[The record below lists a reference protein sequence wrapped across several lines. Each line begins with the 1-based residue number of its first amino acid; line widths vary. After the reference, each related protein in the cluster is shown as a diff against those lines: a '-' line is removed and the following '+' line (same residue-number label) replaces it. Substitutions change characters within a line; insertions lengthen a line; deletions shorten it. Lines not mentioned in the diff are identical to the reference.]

1 MCGRFLL
8 TTPRTQL
15 ADLFQFT
22 VADDDGASLTPR
34 YNIAPSQSIA
44 TVRNEQGDRRELAVV
59 RWGLVPKWAKDR
71 PSEQGLINARSETAA
86 VKPSFRD
93 AFHKRRCLILA
104 DGFYEWK
111 RGNGKKKEPVAFRLW
126 DGSPF
131 AFAGLWERW
140 EETDGHPVET
150 CAILTTEA
158 NELVKPIHDR
168 MPVILRPEHYDAWLD
183 PSVKQTDL
191 LQPLLVP
198 FDAAAMTLFSV
209 TPWVNDARHEGPR
222 CLERAGPETN
232 LF

>member
-8 TTPRTQL
+8 TAPNTQL
-15 ADLFQFT
+15 TDLFQF
-22 VADDDGASLTPR
+22 AAPADDGAALSPR

-44 TVRNEQGDRRELAVV
+44 TVRNEQGDRRGLAMV
-59 RWGLVPKWAKDR
+59 RWGLVPAWAKDR
-71 PSEQGLINARSETAA
+71 HSRQGLMNACSETAA
-86 VKPSFRD
+86 VKPSFRE
-93 AFHKRRCLILA
+93 AFRKRRCLVLA

-111 RGNGKKKEPVAFRLW
+111 RSGKKKEPVAIRLW

-140 EETDGHPVET
+140 QGADGQPVET

-168 MPVILRPEHYDAWLD
+168 MPVILRPEHHATWLD
-183 PSVKQTDL
+183 PNVQQIDL

-198 FDAAAMTLFSV
+198 FDAAALTLFSV
-209 TPWVNDARHEGPR
+209 NPWVNDARHEGPR
-222 CLERAGPETN
+222 CLERVDPESN

>member
-8 TTPRTQL
+8 TAPATQL
-15 ADLFQFT
+15 ADLFHFR
-22 VADDDGASLTPR
+22 ASDDDGATLSPR

-44 TVRNEQGDRRELAVV
+44 TVRNEQGDGRELAVV
-59 RWGLVPKWAKDR
+59 RWGLIPAWAKDR
-71 PSEQGLINARSETAA
+71 HTGQGLMNACSETAA

-93 AFHKRRCLILA
+93 AFRKRRCLVLA

-111 RGNGKKKEPVAFRLW
+111 RSGKKKEPVAIRLW

-140 EETDGHPVET
+140 EGADGQPVES

-168 MPVILRPEHYDAWLD
+168 MPVILRPENYDAWLD
-183 PSVKQTDL
+183 PSVQQPDL
-191 LQPLLVP
+191 LQPLLAP
-198 FDAAAMTLFSV
+198 FDQAAMTLFPV
-209 TPWVNDARHEGPR
+209 NPWVNDARHEGPR
-222 CLERAGPETN
+222 CLERVDPDAS

>member
-8 TTPRTQL
+8 TTPAKQL
-15 ADLFQFT
+15 ADRFQFAAP
-22 VADDDGASLTPR
+22 ADDGVALLPR

-44 TVRNEQGDRRELAVV
+44 TVRNEQGDRRELALV
-59 RWGLVPKWAKDR
+59 RWGLIPAWAKDR
-71 PSEQGLINARSETAA
+71 HSGQGLMNACAETAA

-93 AFHKRRCLILA
+93 AFRKRRCLVLA

-111 RGNGKKKEPVAFRLW
+111 RSGKKKEPVAIRLW

-140 EETDGHPVET
+140 QGADGQPVES

-158 NELVKPIHDR
+158 NELVKQVHDR
-168 MPVILRPEHYDAWLD
+168 MPVILRPESSDAWLD
-183 PSVKQTDL
+183 PSVQQVDL
-191 LQPLLVP
+191 LQPLLAP
-198 FDAAAMTLFSV
+198 FDPAAMTLFSV
-209 TPWVNDARHEGPR
+209 NPWVNDARHEGPR
-222 CLERAGPETN
+222 CLERAGPEAS